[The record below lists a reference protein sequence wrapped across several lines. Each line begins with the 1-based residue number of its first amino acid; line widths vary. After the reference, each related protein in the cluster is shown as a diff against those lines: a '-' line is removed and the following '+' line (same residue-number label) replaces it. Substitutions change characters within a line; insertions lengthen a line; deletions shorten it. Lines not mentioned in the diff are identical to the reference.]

1 MRKLIDR
8 IFLAGVFIATLQSAW
23 GFSLGGPIGNAD
35 DQWQIASIGYGY
47 HDPVAPKDIYE
58 EYRPVV
64 PVMYYACDESF
75 LAYYGTS
82 GLTNVDAAF
91 GILNG
96 VMCGQTNTS
105 VFLFSPTNGVT
116 LAANGQP
123 GGTALTLGANKSL
136 DSYGSDLADFPL
148 ESVQWNYTAQTLGLM
163 DMKSIILHATV
174 LQLGLANPD
183 RYVWTLHDRLPN
195 PNQLPNPKCP
205 QDVEYLVVRRN
216 YDINPTQNY
225 PYSSYINDTLYRFY
239 IYEDCGDHSSYPFDA
254 RTFPLPE
261 DLLGSRYSAV
271 AGGGL
276 YQGDLGYGAF
286 RTGLTRD
293 DVAGLKYL
301 LSATNIN
308 WEAPSAQ
315 SQSFTISTN
324 YATTQPFP
332 PVGAATTNGVGF
344 YYFNGSTNGGVGYGS
359 LAPFLAFARTN
370 DQATLLAA
378 YPGVVVSSVNTSWLW
393 ASNETYSYSY
403 SLKAGDPVGN
413 TPVLTVKTNY
423 TGYYRAYYTYQFA
436 NIFTNHYYTNKAQ
449 WVSTTVGPPIGSPYG
464 TPAAT
469 NATVV
474 WTNQIGGD
482 FFVLPAFYT
491 GVCPLDIVESNNFNV
506 LVTTNYLTQANTNL
520 VTATNVVGISNSV
533 YLVTYFTNYSFLINP
548 VTCATGSNGP
558 ALRRGLGKVQF
569 IRANYDA
576 LMGQTFQPL
585 TNYYSMVAINN
596 NSQPVTEYY
605 QRVVTAPD
613 FVFQA
618 QDLTVPTTDFPYGA
632 DYTVTTPQFDT
643 SAIKTAL
650 AGPGSITPGG
660 VMVFNKNE
668 NELYWN
674 GSLANYSLSTNQFL
688 NPDTQMKLGGWGTFD
703 GSTNYPVVYPSTT
716 SIADLMNQIIIQV
729 APASVPS
736 GTNGVAYNAGAGVTF
751 TASGGQ
757 PPYTWAAPGLLVPG
771 LSFNSA
777 TAKLSGTPTMAG
789 TYNFTVQVTDSGN
802 RVVNLNYM
810 ITIH

>member
-1 MRKLIDR
+1 M
-8 IFLAGVFIATLQSAW
+8 
-23 GFSLGGPIGNAD
+23 
-35 DQWQIASIGYGY
+35 
-47 HDPVAPKDIYE
+47 
-58 EYRPVV
+58 
-64 PVMYYACDESF
+64 
-75 LAYYGTS
+75 
-82 GLTNVDAAF
+82 
-91 GILNG
+91 
-96 VMCGQTNTS
+96 
-105 VFLFSPTNGVT
+105 
-116 LAANGQP
+116 
-123 GGTALTLGANKSL
+123 
-136 DSYGSDLADFPL
+136 
-148 ESVQWNYTAQTLGLM
+148 
-163 DMKSIILHATV
+163 
-174 LQLGLANPD
+174 
-183 RYVWTLHDRLPN
+183 
-195 PNQLPNPKCP
+195 
-205 QDVEYLVVRRN
+205 
-216 YDINPTQNY
+216 
-225 PYSSYINDTLYRFY
+225 
-239 IYEDCGDHSSYPFDA
+239 
-254 RTFPLPE
+254 
-261 DLLGSRYSAV
+261 
-271 AGGGL
+271 
-276 YQGDLGYGAF
+276 
-286 RTGLTRD
+286 
-293 DVAGLKYL
+293 
-301 LSATNIN
+301 
-308 WEAPSAQ
+308 
-315 SQSFTISTN
+315 
-324 YATTQPFP
+324 
-332 PVGAATTNGVGF
+332 GAATTNGVGF

-378 YPGVVVSSVNTSWLW
+378 YPGVVVSSVNTNWLW